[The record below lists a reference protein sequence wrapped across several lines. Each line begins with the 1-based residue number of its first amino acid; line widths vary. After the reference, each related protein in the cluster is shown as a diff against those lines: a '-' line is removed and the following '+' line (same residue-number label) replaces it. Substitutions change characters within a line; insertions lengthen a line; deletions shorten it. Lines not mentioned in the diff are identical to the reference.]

1 MKGILKNFKKAA
13 MALTAVLLL
22 TANAQAT
29 STFDFGESTLAVFFD
44 EEGDG
49 QDEFIF
55 GAYRD
60 ARTTGTLTFDDLLN
74 TAFITITGSG
84 TANSLPGGAELN
96 ESDFTFTL
104 AIDDVTENAAG
115 DLVTT
120 EASNGVGSIN
130 IDNLNGDVVS
140 LNVET
145 HMFLGDL
152 AGLTVLDLISGQGI
166 SSAGWFH
173 LVDDVI
179 VNGATSTLFA
189 NAGGDY
195 GLNFGIEQ
203 AVTTP
208 GTEVPEPATAL
219 LLGLGAIG
227 GAIKR
232 RKSA

>member
-1 MKGILKNFKKAA
+1 MKGILKVLK
-13 MALTAVLLL
+13 TIAVAGLASVVV
-22 TANAQAT
+22 TTSAQAA
-29 STFDFGESTLAVFFD
+29 TFDFGQSSLAVFFD

-49 QDEFIF
+49 NDELIF

-60 ARTTGTLTFDDLLN
+60 ARTTGTLTFDDVLD

-84 TANSLPGGAELN
+84 TVNSLPGGAELN
-96 ESDFTFTL
+96 ESDYTFTL
-104 AIDDVTENAAG
+104 AIDGVTENAAG

-120 EASNGVGSIN
+120 AATNGVGSIN

-145 HMFLGDL
+145 HMFLGDA
-152 AGLTVLDLISGQGI
+152 AGLTVLDLVSDLGV

-173 LVDDVI
+173 LVGDVL
-179 VNGATSTLFA
+179 VNGAATGLYN

-195 GLNFGIEQ
+195 GLNFGVVG
-203 AVTTP
+203 ATVD
-208 GTEVPEPATAL
+208 TEVPEPATAL
-219 LLGLGAIG
+219 LLGFGALG